1 MNISKSSYEKM
12 FWIRRNRG
20 RKFLFSKTSYWKTLN
35 NIFQLNLS
43 SSNIRKTFRSS
54 PEKKSVSVASSEDGH
69 LRKFDGGGKTGNF
82 RPVERSLATTRSWP
96 FEMPFQTMKTSTF
109 VRGKTQSDPCR
120 LCPMCKF
127 IVSISFWKTN
137 INCFKKGSLPK
148 TQQLVTYC
156 TASFLKIIPTLKT

>member
-1 MNISKSSYEKM
+1 MSTKQESFSSSKHLIE
-12 FWIRRNRG
+12 
-20 RKFLFSKTSYWKTLN
+20 KTLTI
-35 NIFQLNLS
+35 IFQLNLS

-54 PEKKSVSVASSEDGH
+54 PEKKSASAASSEDGRR
-69 LRKFDGGGKTGNF
+69 RKFDGGGKTDNF

-96 FEMPFQTMKTSTF
+96 FEMSFQTMKTSTF
-109 VRGKTQSDPCR
+109 VRGKTRSDPCR